1 MLFSKRRMSR
11 YWTRAL
17 STYMLVVLLATI
29 AKDYL
34 PALPLPAELERSE
47 NVLWVTAHRE
57 LAREVDT
64 QTAVQGGT
72 CMTDRHARP

>member
-1 MLFSKRRMSR
+1 MLFSRRRMSR

-34 PALPLPAELERSE
+34 PALPLPAELDRSE

-64 QTAVQGGT
+64 
-72 CMTDRHARP
+72 

>member
-1 MLFSKRRMSR
+1 
-11 YWTRAL
+11 
-17 STYMLVVLLATI
+17 MLVVLLATI

-34 PALPLPAELERSE
+34 PALPLPAELDRSE

-64 QTAVQGGT
+64 
-72 CMTDRHARP
+72 